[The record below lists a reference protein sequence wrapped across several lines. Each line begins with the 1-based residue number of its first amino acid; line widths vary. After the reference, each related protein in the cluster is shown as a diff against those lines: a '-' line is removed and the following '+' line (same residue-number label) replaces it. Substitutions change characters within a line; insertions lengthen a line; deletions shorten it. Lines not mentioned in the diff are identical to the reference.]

1 MFNFIKNLMFVKKTK
16 LLETN
21 LAQPD
26 NILTLSCGA
35 GGSCKIKIN
44 INNHSPEASTQFG
57 EMLFLLNEGC
67 YIQSILDIFDEMA
80 KTDTGSAKFI
90 QPIISQWSTRV
101 LELENNQIDLSQKPI
116 ISPTYFYK
124 SAKQ

>member
-1 MFNFIKNLMFVKKTK
+1 
-16 LLETN
+16 
-21 LAQPD
+21 
-26 NILTLSCGA
+26 
-35 GGSCKIKIN
+35 
-44 INNHSPEASTQFG
+44 
-57 EMLFLLNEGC
+57 MLFLLNEGC